1 NAQFSPDILSTDN
14 KFNIGSR
21 WTVRGFDG
29 ENSLSGNQGWYWRND
44 FIWDMPTPD
53 RPLYFGLD
61 IGRITGSEKYKQ
73 GKVISGAVSG
83 LRGQLLSTQ
92 YDFCIGT
99 PFIKP
104 DRFHS
109 DPLNLGF
116 SLNWRY

>member
-1 NAQFSPDILSTDN
+1 MILSG
-14 KFNIGSR
+14 ICQPR
-21 WTVRGFDG
+21 
-29 ENSLSGNQGWYWRND
+29 Q
-44 FIWDMPTPD
+44 
-53 RPLYFGLD
+53 LYFGLD
-61 IGRITGSEKYKQ
+61 IGRITGSEQYRQ

-83 LRGQLLSTQ
+83 LRGQLFSTQ
-92 YDFCIGT
+92 YDFFIGT